1 MHYLVRLIV
10 EADDINDAKSR
21 ADSVMI
27 DLVEYGEFD
36 WYRDEADDS
45 GWPDCWKPVRLSTKK
60 ARATVADAV
69 QSQLIEF
76 KQAIATIRLMLES
89 YSDEQIFN
97 EEFTH
102 DTEGHYL
109 SRYQFSRASG
119 YHANT
124 CLLFD
129 TNGSAIISQREL
141 DLLLKEPDG
150 LWVVQV
156 DCHN

>member
-10 EADDINDAKSR
+10 EADDATEAKSR

-45 GWPDCWKPVRLSTKK
+45 SWPDCWKPVRLSTKK
-60 ARATVADAV
+60 ARATVADAI
-69 QSQLIEF
+69 QSQLTEF

-102 DTEGHYL
+102 DMAGHYL

-129 TNGSAIISQREL
+129 TNGNSIISQREL
-141 DLLLKEPDG
+141 GLLLKKPDG